1 MNVEQR
7 WRWHWNINIRLYFYQ
22 QRIWC
27 EQDVLLAQRN
37 RKSWKSSSTRINHF
51 KSCKTSLFLLFP
63 FYSALS
69 ASLRGNRL
77 GNCKNPTQI
86 PPSPTSDKSYLNCSH
101 FSRSQQTTVSGLF
114 EKKGKK
120 EQVSSLCGAV
130 EQYVTPPL
138 PWNNDHNQ
146 DIFQVREGHTLLRCL
161 HAHVAGRP
169 NRIIIITSARVKTS
183 NILAATSGGLLIISG
198 HKRSIALEWIS
209 SEVW

>member
-1 MNVEQR
+1 MWTR
-7 WRWHWNINIRLYFYQ
+7 
-22 QRIWC
+22 C
-27 EQDVLLAQRN
+27 T
-37 RKSWKSSSTRINHF
+37 SSSEKKKRLEVFETRINHF

-120 EQVSSLCGAV
+120 RKFRHYV
-130 EQYVTPPL
+130 ELLQYVTPPL
-138 PWNNDHNQ
+138 SWNIDHNQ
-146 DIFQVREGHTLLRCL
+146 DIFQVWEGPTLLRCL

-169 NRIIIITSARVKTS
+169 NRIIIITLARVKTS
-183 NILAATSGGLLIISG
+183 NILAATSGGLLTICG
-198 HKRSIALEWIS
+198 PKKSIALK
-209 SEVW
+209 

>member
-1 MNVEQR
+1 MWTWCTSSLEKQKKLEVFQEL
-7 WRWHWNINIRLYFYQ
+7 ITSKVARLHFF
-22 QRIWC
+22 C
-27 EQDVLLAQRN
+27 
-37 RKSWKSSSTRINHF
+37 SS
-51 KSCKTSLFLLFP
+51 P

-120 EQVSSLCGAV
+120 RKFRHYV
-130 EQYVTPPL
+130 ELLQYVTPPL
-138 PWNNDHNQ
+138 SWNIDHNQ

-183 NILAATSGGLLIISG
+183 NILAATRGGLLTISG
-198 HKRSIALEWIS
+198 PEESIELE
-209 SEVW
+209 